1 MKFSDEDLAK
11 LSADELRTLLANL
24 RNAVATQRV
33 SKAEADNTAER
44 IRTLLSK
51 RPAKGRNRR
60 AAGAATLERRVAE
73 ALGRVAEQL
82 GRRYDLSAETA
93 KRLSV
98 GTKNFKAHQL
108 TDKNGLAKT
117 GGSMKGGRMS
127 IDRYISYRVRD
138 STVSLAFL
146 LFPGQPEDAGKYVV
160 IATDDLMT
168 AGDPLDTLVPEKSNE
183 YGWSPAFRE
192 RMRAVP
198 FESLDDAARRYED
211 LIAKVAPRLEVA

>member
-60 AAGAATLERRVAE
+60 APGAATLERRVAE

-82 GRRYDLSAETA
+82 GRRYDLSVETA

-98 GTKNFKAHQL
+98 GAKNFKAHQL

-117 GGSMKGGRMS
+117 GGSMKGGRMG

-138 STVSLAFL
+138 STVQNVPFCC
-146 LFPGQPEDAGKYVV
+146 FRGRPEDAGKYVV

-168 AGDPLDTLVPEKSNE
+168 GRPYRYPCA
-183 YGWSPAFRE
+183 RE
-192 RMRAVP
+192 
-198 FESLDDAARRYED
+198 EQ
-211 LIAKVAPRLEVA
+211 